1 MPAHRQGTLRVKHKS
16 THNFARQHNLITPV
30 YHHEGEVERTLLLFL
45 KKKKKKQGKDE
56 LMYDLYDL
64 LKTKTK

>member
-45 KKKKKKQGKDE
+45 KKKRETGKR
-56 LMYDLYDL
+56 
-64 LKTKTK
+64 

>member
-1 MPAHRQGTLRVKHKS
+1 MPAHRQGTLWVKHKS

-45 KKKKKKQGKDE
+45 KKINREKMN
-56 LMYDLYDL
+56 LCMIFMTY
-64 LKTKTK
+64 

>member
-45 KKKKKKQGKDE
+45 KKERKRNREKMN
-56 LMYDLYDL
+56 LCMIFMTY
-64 LKTKTK
+64 